1 MRARASHPKPPRTRG
16 LNEAWAGNILP
27 FPRKSP
33 DFFPP
38 PLLPTTVL
46 PVCLLCRF
54 NSSVSLCSSHRLA
67 YVHPFVCL
75 SFSSFPPTLRF
86 RSTGGIFLLLS
97 LFHSV
102 HACRFLHRANENVRL
117 FTASLGY
124 ANFYRSRLILPKAAC
139 TRLLGRCLR
148 SCTNVNVFRSRVLF
162 NEATV
167 LN

>member
-38 PLLPTTVL
+38 PLPPTTVL
-46 PVCLLCRF
+46 PVRVLCRF
-54 NSSVSLCSSHRLA
+54 NSSVSLCSSRRLA

-86 RSTGGIFLLLS
+86 RSTGGIFLLVSLS
-97 LFHSV
+97 RSAT
-102 HACRFLHRANENVRL
+102 ACRFLRRAAENVGL
-117 FTASLGY
+117 FTTSLGY
-124 ANFYRSRLILPKAAC
+124 ANFYRSRLILPKAAR
-139 TRLLGRCLR
+139 TRLLGR
-148 SCTNVNVFRSRVLF
+148 RSRRC
-162 NEATV
+162 EC
-167 LN
+167 